1 MNGKVIEPTNVLAH
15 SVATREF
22 LRVSIPFP
30 RVTTPV
36 QAAALWSFERTASP
50 AHVMLRCSRGGL
62 PRVSQP
68 RYTVGYQVDAEEKS
82 EHPETCHREPRQN
95 DEAGQNS
102 EQSRQQHDP
111 AGISPV
117 ADAQQDSNEARNQ
130 EQQSEDVGENQGAGD
145 GLAHQHDADGDVQ
158 NAQKHPPQESSPS
171 LGPEGVDDFEG
182 TCGNGHHADE
192 HRADNRNEHDVAQ
205 HQESRKDHHNSKQN
219 ADPKRWR
226 GQMIGVQT
234 RTAVIRSHAIL
245 LNLEPMGSGERRRWR
260 APRRPS
266 YSPRERRQQS
276 ANWASH
282 PP

>member
-95 DEAGQNS
+95 DDAGQNS

-145 GLAHQHDADGDVQ
+145 GLAHQHDADRDVQ
-158 NAQKHPPQESSPS
+158 NAQKHLPQESSPS
-171 LGPEGVDDFEG
+171 PGPEGVDDFESTG
-182 TCGNGHHADE
+182 GNGRRADE
-192 HRADNRNEHDVAQ
+192 DRADNGNEHDVTQ
-205 HQESRKDHHNSKQN
+205 DQYSCQDHDNSEQK
-219 ADPKRWR
+219 ADPKGRR
-226 GQMIGVQT
+226 GRFARAQT
-234 RTAVIRSHAIL
+234 RTAVIGRHAVL
-245 LNLEPMGSGERRRWR
+245 LNLSQWD
-260 APRRPS
+260 
-266 YSPRERRQQS
+266 QV
-276 ANWASH
+276 
-282 PP
+282 